1 LRILG
6 KYKEYEE
13 QLTLRNY
20 KAYMIDVREQAVE
33 FVTNL
38 KDETKIVNHDG
49 TFDTLKGDQ
58 QKVRDFMNLEI
69 EDLDKKL
76 SDVKDIDM
84 SKTVYEVIGIELISL
99 AKELYET
106 QKESNEKG
114 LSEMELAKDYK

>member
-1 LRILG
+1 
-6 KYKEYEE
+6 
-13 QLTLRNY
+13 LTLRNY
-20 KAYMIDVREQAVE
+20 KAYIIDVREQAVE

-49 TFDTLKGDQ
+49 TFDTLTGDQ
-58 QKVRDFMNLEI
+58 QKVRDFINLEI

-114 LSEMELAKDYK
+114 LAKMELAKDYK